1 MAVPQAL
8 IGLFTGNPETIRL
21 GREALRLISIGF
33 IVSSVSVTV
42 SGALEGLGKGK
53 ESLVISLLRYIVVI
67 LPLAFILSRLF
78 QAAGVW
84 HAFWIDRADTEIYQK
99 DIEQEFKVSR
109 ATASNMLQLMERKGL
124 IVRESVSRDARLKK
138 ISLTE
143 KAKNMVAK
151 SDADIREMEQL
162 ITKGFHK
169 DETEQLKH
177 YLDRI
182 MENIGVTE
190 DCCGRKCKSGAKE
203 QKNHNI

>member
-1 MAVPQAL
+1 MEATTEKNEYKLKDFLLDVFAKYKINIKKQDFDTIL
-8 IGLFTGNPETIRL
+8 ILEEDNKEFRA
-21 GREALRLISIGF
+21 GRD
-33 IVSSVSVTV
+33 
-42 SGALEGLGKGK
+42 LE
-53 ESLVISLLRYIVVI
+53 
-67 LPLAFILSRLF
+67 
-78 QAAGVW
+78 
-84 HAFWIDRADTEIYQK
+84 ADTEIYQK

-124 IVRESVSRDARLKK
+124 IVRESVSCDARLKK

-169 DETEQLKH
+169 EETEQLKH

-182 MENIGVTE
+182 MENIGVAE

>member
-1 MAVPQAL
+1 M
-8 IGLFTGNPETIRL
+8 
-21 GREALRLISIGF
+21 RLIHNRIHKQMEAKRIENEGD
-33 IVSSVSVTV
+33 VT
-42 SGALEGLGKGK
+42 GMQRWTLGY
-53 ESLVISLLRYIVVI
+53 LND
-67 LPLAFILSRLF
+67 
-78 QAAGVW
+78 
-84 HAFWIDRADTEIYQK
+84 HADTETYQK

-169 DETEQLKH
+169 
-177 YLDRI
+177 
-182 MENIGVTE
+182 
-190 DCCGRKCKSGAKE
+190 
-203 QKNHNI
+203 

>member
-1 MAVPQAL
+1 MDTRFP
-8 IGLFTGNPETIRL
+8 
-21 GREALRLISIGF
+21 
-33 IVSSVSVTV
+33 
-42 SGALEGLGKGK
+42 
-53 ESLVISLLRYIVVI
+53 
-67 LPLAFILSRLF
+67 
-78 QAAGVW
+78 
-84 HAFWIDRADTEIYQK
+84 DRADTEIYQK

-169 DETEQLKH
+169 ST
-177 YLDRI
+177 
-182 MENIGVTE
+182 VT
-190 DCCGRKCKSGAKE
+190 SIAFLI
-203 QKNHNI
+203 QNS

>member
-1 MAVPQAL
+1 MRHEDSV
-8 IGLFTGNPETIRL
+8 GYKM
-21 GREALRLISIGF
+21 RLIHNRIHKQMETKR
-33 IVSSVSVTV
+33 IEN
-42 SGALEGLGKGK
+42 EGDITGMQRWTLGY
-53 ESLVISLLRYIVVI
+53 LNDHV
-67 LPLAFILSRLF
+67 
-78 QAAGVW
+78 
-84 HAFWIDRADTEIYQK
+84 DMEIYQK

-124 IVRESVSRDARLKK
+124 IVRESVSHDARLKK

-169 DETEQLKH
+169 EETEQLKH

-190 DCCGRKCKSGAKE
+190 EGCDRKCKNGAKE
-203 QKNHNI
+203 

>member
-1 MAVPQAL
+1 MEAKR
-8 IGLFTGNPETIRL
+8 IENEGDITGMQRWTL
-21 GREALRLISIGF
+21 GYLND
-33 IVSSVSVTV
+33 
-42 SGALEGLGKGK
+42 
-53 ESLVISLLRYIVVI
+53 
-67 LPLAFILSRLF
+67 
-78 QAAGVW
+78 
-84 HAFWIDRADTEIYQK
+84 HADTEIYQK

-124 IVRESVSRDARLKK
+124 IVQGVRKLRCEIKK
-138 ISLTE
+138 DFPDRKS
-143 KAKNMVAK
+143 KNMVAK

-169 DETEQLKH
+169 EETEQLKH

-182 MENIGVTE
+182 MENIGVAE

>member
-1 MAVPQAL
+1 MRHEDSV
-8 IGLFTGNPETIRL
+8 GYKM
-21 GREALRLISIGF
+21 RLIHNRIHKQME
-33 IVSSVSVTV
+33 
-42 SGALEGLGKGK
+42 AKRLENEGDITGMQRWTLGY
-53 ESLVISLLRYIVVI
+53 LND
-67 LPLAFILSRLF
+67 
-78 QAAGVW
+78 
-84 HAFWIDRADTEIYQK
+84 HADTEIYQ
-99 DIEQEFKVSR
+99 KVSR

>member
-1 MAVPQAL
+1 MQRW
-8 IGLFTGNPETIRL
+8 TL
-21 GREALRLISIGF
+21 GFLN
-33 IVSSVSVTV
+33 
-42 SGALEGLGKGK
+42 
-53 ESLVISLLRYIVVI
+53 
-67 LPLAFILSRLF
+67 
-78 QAAGVW
+78 
-84 HAFWIDRADTEIYQK
+84 DRADTEIYQK

-169 DETEQLKH
+169 EETEQLKH

>member
-1 MAVPQAL
+1 MRHEDSV
-8 IGLFTGNPETIRL
+8 GYKM
-21 GREALRLISIGF
+21 RLIHNRIHKQME
-33 IVSSVSVTV
+33 
-42 SGALEGLGKGK
+42 AKRLENEGDITGMQRWTLGY
-53 ESLVISLLRYIVVI
+53 LND
-67 LPLAFILSRLF
+67 
-78 QAAGVW
+78 
-84 HAFWIDRADTEIYQK
+84 HADTEIYQK
-99 DIEQEFKVSR
+99 DIEQEFIVSR

-124 IVRESVSRDARLKK
+124 IVRESVSCDARLKK
-138 ISLTE
+138 ISLTG

-169 DETEQLKH
+169 EETEQLKH

-182 MENIGVTE
+182 MENIGVAE

>member
-1 MAVPQAL
+1 MRHEDSV
-8 IGLFTGNPETIRL
+8 GYKM
-21 GREALRLISIGF
+21 RLIHNRIHKQMEAKR
-33 IVSSVSVTV
+33 IEN
-42 SGALEGLGKGK
+42 EGDITGMQRWTLGY
-53 ESLVISLLRYIVVI
+53 LND
-67 LPLAFILSRLF
+67 
-78 QAAGVW
+78 
-84 HAFWIDRADTEIYQK
+84 HADTEIYQK

-109 ATASNMLQLMERKGL
+109 ATASNMLQL
-124 IVRESVSRDARLKK
+124 ISCDARLKK

-169 DETEQLKH
+169 EETEQLKH

-182 MENIGVTE
+182 MENIGVAE

>member
-1 MAVPQAL
+1 MRHEDSV
-8 IGLFTGNPETIRL
+8 GYKM
-21 GREALRLISIGF
+21 RLIHNRIHKQMEAKR
-33 IVSSVSVTV
+33 IEN
-42 SGALEGLGKGK
+42 EGDITGMQRWTLGY
-53 ESLVISLLRYIVVI
+53 LND
-67 LPLAFILSRLF
+67 
-78 QAAGVW
+78 
-84 HAFWIDRADTEIYQK
+84 HADTEIYQK

-124 IVRESVSRDARLKK
+124 IVRESVSCDARLKK

-169 DETEQLKH
+169 EETEQLKH

-182 MENIGVTE
+182 MENIGVAE
-190 DCCGRKCKSGAKE
+190 DCCGRKCKSGAKGSE
-203 QKNHNI
+203 LRGSRYNEFVVLYKKMFIEKKSFTFEYYYSATQNTMK

>member
-1 MAVPQAL
+1 MEAKR
-8 IGLFTGNPETIRL
+8 IENEGDITGMQRWTL
-21 GREALRLISIGF
+21 GYLND
-33 IVSSVSVTV
+33 
-42 SGALEGLGKGK
+42 
-53 ESLVISLLRYIVVI
+53 
-67 LPLAFILSRLF
+67 
-78 QAAGVW
+78 
-84 HAFWIDRADTEIYQK
+84 HADTEIYQK

-124 IVRESVSRDARLKK
+124 IVRESVSCDARLKK

-169 DETEQLKH
+169 EETEQLKH

-182 MENIGVTE
+182 ME

>member
-1 MAVPQAL
+1 
-8 IGLFTGNPETIRL
+8 
-21 GREALRLISIGF
+21 
-33 IVSSVSVTV
+33 
-42 SGALEGLGKGK
+42 
-53 ESLVISLLRYIVVI
+53 
-67 LPLAFILSRLF
+67 
-78 QAAGVW
+78 
-84 HAFWIDRADTEIYQK
+84 
-99 DIEQEFKVSR
+99 
-109 ATASNMLQLMERKGL
+109 MERKGL
-124 IVRESVSRDARLKK
+124 IVRESVSCDARLKK

-169 DETEQLKH
+169 EETEQLKH

-182 MENIGVTE
+182 MENIGVAE

>member
-1 MAVPQAL
+1 M
-8 IGLFTGNPETIRL
+8 
-21 GREALRLISIGF
+21 
-33 IVSSVSVTV
+33 
-42 SGALEGLGKGK
+42 
-53 ESLVISLLRYIVVI
+53 
-67 LPLAFILSRLF
+67 
-78 QAAGVW
+78 
-84 HAFWIDRADTEIYQK
+84 
-99 DIEQEFKVSR
+99 SR

-169 DETEQLKH
+169 EETEQLKH

-190 DCCGRKCKSGAKE
+190 DCCGRRCKSGAKRAE
-203 QKNHNI
+203 KPQYIVFFFYHKKVTIYLMYFCTE